1 MFFTLQ
7 EAQNRPAGA
16 SVPALGL
23 YNKAISSLLD
33 RNPRTDQQEL
43 VSPFRTVQYSY
54 MFFTLQEGQN
64 RPAGANIPALGLSNK
79 AIYSLLYRKPRTDQK
94 ELVFLL

>member
-7 EAQNRPAGA
+7 EAQNRP
-16 SVPALGL
+16 
-23 YNKAISSLLD
+23 
-33 RNPRTDQQEL
+33 E
-43 VSPFRTVQYSY
+43 
-54 MFFTLQEGQN
+54 
-64 RPAGANIPALGLSNK
+64 GANIPALGLSNK

>member
-23 YNKAISSLLD
+23 YNKAICSLLY
-33 RNPRTDQQEL
+33 RKLRTDQQEL
-43 VSPFRTVQYSY
+43 
-54 MFFTLQEGQN
+54 
-64 RPAGANIPALGLSNK
+64 A
-79 AIYSLLYRKPRTDQK
+79 
-94 ELVFLL
+94 FLL

>member
-7 EAQNRPAGA
+7 ESQNRPEGA

-23 YNKAISSLLD
+23 YNKAI
-33 RNPRTDQQEL
+33 
-43 VSPFRTVQYSY
+43 
-54 MFFTLQEGQN
+54 G
-64 RPAGANIPALGLSNK
+64 
-79 AIYSLLYRKPRTDQK
+79 SLLYMKPRTDQK

>member
-7 EAQNRPAGA
+7 EA
-16 SVPALGL
+16 
-23 YNKAISSLLD
+23 
-33 RNPRTDQQEL
+33 
-43 VSPFRTVQYSY
+43 
-54 MFFTLQEGQN
+54 QN

-79 AIYSLLYRKPRTDQK
+79 AISSLLYRKPRKDQQ